1 MLRCAP
7 KLLDNP
13 INSLPILEVDVIIW
27 MFCFASSMTLK
38 FICIDHL
45 QNKLISQV
53 GQKIVLKTSFN
64 TTTQYPKTLVKL
76 ISLLGGTNTEQAYLS
91 EVT

>member
-1 MLRCAP
+1 
-7 KLLDNP
+7 
-13 INSLPILEVDVIIW
+13 
-27 MFCFASSMTLK
+27 
-38 FICIDHL
+38 
-45 QNKLISQV
+45 V